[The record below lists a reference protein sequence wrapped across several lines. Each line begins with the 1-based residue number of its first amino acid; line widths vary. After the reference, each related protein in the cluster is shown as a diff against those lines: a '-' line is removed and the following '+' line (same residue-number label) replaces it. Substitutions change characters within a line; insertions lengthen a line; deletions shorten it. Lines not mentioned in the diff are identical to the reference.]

1 MFSNGDIQK
10 FGGTILR
17 LRNDCYWAGSPWEA
31 ADILWDGN
39 DGLQTISMF
48 ETLIKDPVSLYPS
61 LPEDVVSQISS
72 IIDEIQVNSFARIIS
87 VLF

>member
-1 MFSNGDIQK
+1 MMYRNGDIQK

-17 LRNDCYWAGSPWEA
+17 LRNDCHWTGSPWEA

-48 ETLIKDPVSLYPS
+48 ETLIEDPIALYPS
-61 LPEDVVSQISS
+61 LPEDVVNQIRSV
-72 IIDEIQVNSFARIIS
+72 IDDIQVNAFARMCS
-87 VLF
+87 V